1 MDGGSEDGDDDGGA
15 ASPASPGHEDLSTHA
30 PARLAR
36 ECKSSRNGTRLSCV
50 ACRAAD
56 REALTY
62 LLTYKNSTSRK
73 KASYQITCDYHEPD
87 VVVKPG
93 GRTYRLACRR
103 TRKVEKETLE
113 AEREAVQILV
123 RWVRRG
129 PCFPGSR
136 KEHQDMESDFE
147 NESTSSDD
155 DGRFDSEDEDEA
167 SCSAFAP
174 AATVS
179 TDASCWVCGEKH
191 DEERCPSIQ
200 LALEDSL
207 LMSRQALRPLGQV
220 SCGGVVIPHNMF
232 GSKDVPGDGNC
243 LFHAIGQEIADKF
256 RRHAKLPGPDAQDG
270 AAWRSWLLEYIRT
283 TADEIH
289 SSSVQEWVAIVTNL
303 STEQYIERMG
313 IAASHAVG
321 REAWGGFLEAAL
333 IAHAWGRAVDE
344 PIGCLMFSLQGGNA
358 RLLSWTGSRTSRTQ
372 VAILWSGH
380 HWCRLRLRT
389 DGWDML
395 RGETT

>member
-113 AEREAVQILV
+113 AEREAVQFLV

-191 DEERCPSIQ
+191 DKERCPIY
-200 LALEDSL
+200 
-207 LMSRQALRPLGQV
+207 PVGLG
-220 SCGGVVIPHNMF
+220 G
-232 GSKDVPGDGNC
+232 
-243 LFHAIGQEIADKF
+243 
-256 RRHAKLPGPDAQDG
+256 
-270 AAWRSWLLEYIRT
+270 
-283 TADEIH
+283 
-289 SSSVQEWVAIVTNL
+289 
-303 STEQYIERMG
+303 
-313 IAASHAVG
+313 
-321 REAWGGFLEAAL
+321 
-333 IAHAWGRAVDE
+333 
-344 PIGCLMFSLQGGNA
+344 
-358 RLLSWTGSRTSRTQ
+358 
-372 VAILWSGH
+372 
-380 HWCRLRLRT
+380 
-389 DGWDML
+389 
-395 RGETT
+395 